1 MATIADI
8 RKQYPQYSDISD
20 AQLADAFYSKFYS
33 DMPKEQFYKS
43 INFTPEVQRGRP
55 TMANDPRILTGNE
68 PQPSNETMLEKAGT
82 AVGSAY
88 QTVRPYVAPTVE
100 ALGSVA
106 GGLLGTPM
114 GPMGMVSGA
123 GLGYGIAKE
132 ALNLADVAAGVRPQ
146 RQGAEQV
153 TEPLRNVLEGAT
165 YEAGGRVVAPIL
177 ARGVGKVADVLG
189 STSSAQLKA
198 GQLARESLGKDL
210 PAVLD
215 KLKSAS
221 PDQSVAE
228 ITASLE
234 NPTWQA
240 LISDVLERDPQFVRK
255 IRLFNEDESLKAL
268 AKLAGG
274 QNATETR
281 RVLENAK
288 NALNTVTGP
297 TREAALSRANLG
309 KAVADYE
316 ATAGRLTG
324 EAANEVQRVRDLI
337 KAGELAQASARLDL
351 IKRGLPVG
359 LSKYTYKNE
368 LAERAF
374 GEWSDKAA
382 QASLDLGQ
390 GARFAQG
397 AADAMRSVGIKPLEG
412 NRLAQSVSQ
421 IANNPSFAGDDV
433 LIGAVQSVADDIA
446 KWTSSGGVI
455 DARALDAIR
464 KNSVNAAVQKLRP
477 GIDATSQRNL
487 ASKVLT
493 DIKPLLINAIEE
505 TGGTGYRKYL
515 EDYSKGMQKIA
526 ERKLS
531 AEALRLWKTNPDE
544 FVRLVNNET
553 PEAVEKILGP
563 GRYNIGTELAD
574 ETVATLKDQ
583 AQKRL
588 TQLSVS
594 SQASEGQKALSELVK
609 QQTALLR
616 FPSFLT
622 FWASAGNKVISEFE
636 KAVGKETLD
645 VLTQAMKNPRNA
657 SNLLEQLPTVEKNKV
672 LKLLADPSKWS
683 SKSGVTGSAALR
695 ETVQSVTSQE

>member
-1 MATIADI
+1 MDIELPNGTVIQGIPEGTSKQDIMAKAIKAGLATEADFGV
-8 RKQYPQYSDISD
+8 STGD
-20 AQLADAFYSKFYS
+20 
-33 DMPKEQFYKS
+33 
-43 INFTPEVQRGRP
+43 VQRGRP
-55 TMANDPRILTGNE
+55 TMANDPRLLTN
-68 PQPSNETMLEKAGT
+68 PQPTTTQS
-82 AVGSAY
+82 VY
-88 QTVRPYVAPTVE
+88 QAVRPYVAPTVE

-106 GGLLGTPM
+106 GGLLGAPM
-114 GPMGMVSGA
+114 GPMGVVGGA
-123 GLGYGIAKE
+123 GLGYGIGKE
-132 ALNLADVAAGVRPQ
+132 ALGLADVYLGGQKP
-146 RQGAEQV
+146 RQGTEQI
-153 TEPLRNVLEGAT
+153 TEPLKNVLEGAT
-165 YEAGGRVVAPIL
+165 FEAGGRVAAPII
-177 ARGVGKVADVLG
+177 AKGIGKVADVLS
-189 STSSAQLKA
+189 STTSAQLKA

-215 KLKSAS
+215 TLKKAS

-228 ITASLE
+228 ITASVE

-240 LISDVLERDPQFVRK
+240 LISDVLDRDPQFLRK
-255 IRLFNEDESLKAL
+255 IRMFNEDESLKAL

-288 NALNTVTGP
+288 NALTTVTSP
-297 TREAALSRANLG
+297 AREAALTRANLG

-316 ATAGRLTG
+316 STAGQLSG
-324 EAANEVQRVRDLI
+324 EAATEVQKVRDLI
-337 KAGELAQASARLDL
+337 KAGELAQASARLDM

-368 LAERAF
+368 LAEKAF
-374 GEWSDKAA
+374 NQWSDQAA
-382 QASLDLGQ
+382 KASLDLGQ

-412 NRLAQSVSQ
+412 NQLARNISN

-433 LIGAVQSVADDIA
+433 LIGSVKSVADDIA
-446 KWTSSGGVI
+446 KWTDSGGVI

-464 KNSVNAAVQKLRP
+464 KNSVNAAIQKLRP
-477 GIDATSQRNL
+477 GMDASSQRNL
-487 ASKVLT
+487 ASKVLA
-493 DIKPLLINAIEE
+493 DIRPLIVNAIEE

-531 AEALRLWKTNPDE
+531 AEALKLWKTNPDE
-544 FVRLVNNET
+544 FVRLVNNES
-553 PEAVEKILGP
+553 PDAVEKILGP
-563 GRYNIGTELAD
+563 GRYNIATELAD
-574 ETVATLKDQ
+574 ETVSTLKDQ

-609 QQTALLR
+609 QQTSLLR

-636 KAVGKETLD
+636 KAVGRDTLD

-657 SNLLEQLPTVEKNKV
+657 ANLLEQLPTVEKNKV
-672 LKLLADPSKWS
+672 LNLLADPSKWS
-683 SKSGVTGSAALR
+683 SKAGSAGSAAVR
-695 ETVQSVTSQE
+695 ETVKSLTATDQ

>member
-1 MATIADI
+1 MDIELPNGTIIQGIPEGTSKQDIMAKAIKAGLATEADFGV
-8 RKQYPQYSDISD
+8 STGD
-20 AQLADAFYSKFYS
+20 
-33 DMPKEQFYKS
+33 
-43 INFTPEVQRGRP
+43 VQRGRP
-55 TMANDPRILTGNE
+55 TMVNDPRLLTN
-68 PQPSNETMLEKAGT
+68 PQPTTTQS
-82 AVGSAY
+82 VY
-88 QTVRPYVAPTVE
+88 QAVRPYVAPTVE

-106 GGLLGTPM
+106 GGLLGAPL
-114 GPMGMVSGA
+114 GPMGVVGGA
-123 GLGYGIAKE
+123 GLGYGIGKE
-132 ALNLADVAAGVRPQ
+132 ALGLADVYLGGQKP
-146 RQGAEQV
+146 RQGAEQI
-153 TEPLRNVLEGAT
+153 TEPLKNVLEGAT
-165 YEAGGRVVAPIL
+165 FEAGGRVAAPIIAKGL
-177 ARGVGKVADVLG
+177 GKVADVFS
-189 STSSAQLKA
+189 STTSAQLKA

-215 KLKSAS
+215 TLKKAS

-228 ITASLE
+228 ITASVE

-240 LISDVLERDPQFVRK
+240 LISDVLDRDPQFLRK
-255 IRLFNEDESLKAL
+255 IRMFNEDESLKAL

-274 QNATETR
+274 NNATETR

-288 NALNTVTGP
+288 NALTTVTSP
-297 TREAALSRANLG
+297 AREAALTRANLG

-316 ATAGRLTG
+316 STAGQLSG
-324 EAANEVQRVRDLI
+324 EAATEVQKVRDLI
-337 KAGELAQASARLDL
+337 KAGELAQASARLDM

-368 LAERAF
+368 LAEKAF
-374 GEWSDKAA
+374 NQWSDQAA

-412 NRLAQSVSQ
+412 NQLARNISN

-433 LIGAVQSVADDIA
+433 LIGSVKSVADDIA
-446 KWTSSGGVI
+446 KWTDSGGVI

-464 KNSVNAAVQKLRP
+464 KNSVNAAIQKLRP
-477 GIDATSQRNL
+477 GMDASSQRNL
-487 ASKVLT
+487 ASKVLA
-493 DIKPLLINAIEE
+493 DIRPLIVNAIEE

-531 AEALRLWKTNPDE
+531 AEALKLWKTNPDE
-544 FVRLVNNET
+544 FVRLVNNES
-553 PEAVEKILGP
+553 PDAVEKILGP
-563 GRYNIGTELAD
+563 GRYNIATELAD
-574 ETVATLKDQ
+574 ETVSTLKDQ

-609 QQTALLR
+609 QQTSLLR

-636 KAVGKETLD
+636 KAVGRDTLD
-645 VLTQAMKNPRNA
+645 ILTQAMKNPRNA
-657 SNLLEQLPTVEKNKV
+657 ANLLEQLPTVEKNKI
-672 LKLLADPSKWS
+672 LNLLADPSKWS
-683 SKSGVTGSAALR
+683 SKAGSAGSAAVR
-695 ETVQSVTSQE
+695 ETVKSLTAADQ

>member
-1 MATIADI
+1 MAI
-8 RKQYPQYSDISD
+8 RFLDDESPQPTTSTGNIRFLDE
-20 AQLADAFYSKFYS
+20 
-33 DMPKEQFYKS
+33 PT
-43 INFTPEVQRGRP
+43 TPEVQRGRP
-55 TMANDPRILTGNE
+55 TMANDPRLLTNQ
-68 PQPSNETMLEKAGT
+68 QPS
-82 AVGSAY
+82 AVQSAY
-88 QTVRPYVAPTVE
+88 QAVRPYVAPTVE

-114 GPMGMVSGA
+114 GPMGMVGGA

-146 RQGAEQV
+146 RQGTEQV

-177 ARGVGKVADVLG
+177 SKGVGKVADVLG

-288 NALNTVTGP
+288 NALTTVTGP
-297 TREAALSRANLG
+297 AREAALSRANLG

-316 ATAGRLTG
+316 STAGRLTG
-324 EAANEVQRVRDLI
+324 EAATEVQKVRDLI
-337 KAGELAQASARLDL
+337 KAGELAQASARLDM

-368 LAERAF
+368 LAEKAF
-374 GEWSDKAA
+374 GEWSDRAA

-390 GARFAQG
+390 GSRFAQG

-412 NRLAQSVSQ
+412 NKLAQSVSQ

-544 FVRLVNNET
+544 FVKLVNNET

-683 SKSGVTGSAALR
+683 SKAGVTGSAALR